1 MGTSASFTTPAGGE
15 WTAVKRRITSHLGG
29 GNATPSSIVGGAAS
43 ASGGFSFG
51 GGIGGGTGGRSGA
64 GSGRGRIAG
73 VVSGVGGFGAA
84 VRDAGLGT
92 ALERLGLEELRG
104 RSAHDV
110 VGAISEHLA
119 ADAEGLDR
127 EYLQAALSNALLDAA
142 SLGDELGYD
151 DFAEGL
157 GEFLQTEGPEGL
169 VQLFLEHY
177 VFDSLWGRIEQHV
190 IDRSADASSFES
202 LMAAIKGVCVAEVRD
217 RMTAARE
224 NGSFAAIDWFGRAGQ
239 DFGLAVVTELE
250 QRLSSLREQS

>member
-29 GNATPSSIVGGAAS
+29 GKATPSSIVGGTAS

-51 GGIGGGTGGRSGA
+51 GGGSGGGTGYRSGA
-64 GSGRGRIAG
+64 GGGRIAG
-73 VVSGVGGFGAA
+73 VVSGVGRFGAA
-84 VRDAGLGT
+84 VRDAGLDT
-92 ALERLGLEELRG
+92 ALEQLGLEELRG

-127 EYLQAALSNALLDAA
+127 EYLQAALNNALLDAA

-157 GEFLQTEGPEGL
+157 GEFFQTEGPEGL

-217 RMTAARE
+217 RMTAARDD
-224 NGSFAAIDWFGRAGQ
+224 GSFAAVDWFGRSGR